1 MWKNFKISKLF
12 EYFEKLLLGH
22 LIALMEHLDKYQQ
35 EIHKPQRKF

>member
-1 MWKNFKISKLF
+1 MWKNFKISKLL
-12 EYFEKLLLGH
+12 EYFEKLFTRY